1 MDAQAL
7 SLIRD
12 MFERI
17 DENVPREAT
26 EQTAYA
32 RRLFAQLE
40 KSGGGIETVGAP
52 ECFQTPIAD
61 LGRWTNDPWDN
72 TTYGIDAS
80 TTRNFE
86 YTNGLIMDTAY
97 AKLGVS
103 GTDVDRTPE
112 QAGTVK
118 TVVYYDDGESS
129 IRGDS
134 FGSRENEAGTDID
147 ADAALDMDADESRLR
162 GELVSYDA
170 DADSTRNL
178 SKAVSSVAQSLAEG
192 KHARRMLDEIDGPLF
207 LDGSLYPLG
216 VLYWVLLDHDGTTSP
231 AESWDRPREIVE
243 NYIDVVDTLYERNL
257 PVIGVVK
264 TSTTAQLV
272 EALETKLVRHSVTD
286 EDGLRPDVSW
296 VRDHQFIAD
305 VLRNDSLDELTYT
318 SWFVS
323 TELGAGRLDGEI
335 LEPFT
340 DALRFGEP
348 EEYRRAFFYVR
359 LPKQEFILRI
369 EAPLLF
375 VREEDTR
382 REIQNKTL
390 KEIARRRDVPYA
402 IKRADRTARISP
414 ENRESLRQLLESSQ
428 PSMDYNADGRWSD
441 DDISGLEAEDQ

>member
-7 SLIRD
+7 SLVRD
-12 MFERI
+12 MIERI

-26 EQTAYA
+26 EQTAHA
-32 RRLFAQLE
+32 RQLFAQLE
-40 KSGGGIETVGAP
+40 KSGGGIETVGEP
-52 ECFQTPIAD
+52 ECFQTPLAD
-61 LGRWTNDPWDN
+61 LGRWTNDPWDD

-103 GTDVDRTPE
+103 GTDVDRTSE
-112 QAGTVK
+112 QTGTVK
-118 TVVYYDDGESS
+118 TVVYYDEGESS
-129 IRGDS
+129 IHGEAFPPTGQSD
-134 FGSRENEAGTDID
+134 NESGKR
-147 ADAALDMDADESRLR
+147 SQLR
-162 GELVSYDA
+162 GEIVPYDA
-170 DADSTRNL
+170 DAGSTRNL

-216 VLYWVLLDHDGTTSP
+216 VLYWVLLAHDGTTSP
-231 AESWDRPREIVE
+231 AESWDRPWEIVE
-243 NYIDVVDTLYERNL
+243 NYIEVIDTLYERNL

-272 EALETKLVRHSVTD
+272 EALEEKLVRHSITD

-305 VLRNDSLDELTYT
+305 VLRNDSLDEITYT

-335 LEPFT
+335 LEPFA
-340 DALRFGEP
+340 DDLQFGEP

-359 LPKQEFILRI
+359 LPKQEFILRV

-375 VREEDTR
+375 VHEEDTR
-382 REIQNKTL
+382 HEIQDKAL
-390 KEIARRRDVPYA
+390 KEIAKRRDVPYA

-414 ENRESLRQLLESSQ
+414 ENRESLRRLLESSQ
-428 PSMDYNADGRWSD
+428 PSMDYNDDGRWSE

>member
-7 SLIRD
+7 SLVRE
-12 MFERI
+12 MFEQI
-17 DENVPREAT
+17 DENVPREPT
-26 EQTAYA
+26 EQTAHA
-32 RRLFAQLE
+32 RQLFDQLE
-40 KSGGGIETVGAP
+40 RSGGGIEPVGEP

-61 LGRWTNDPWDN
+61 LGRWTNDPW
-72 TTYGIDAS
+72 TGATYGIDAS

-112 QAGTVK
+112 QAGTIK
-118 TVVYYDDGESS
+118 TVVYYDEGESS
-129 IRGDS
+129 IHGDRFS
-134 FGSRENEAGTDID
+134 STEQSTNESDNGSQ
-147 ADAALDMDADESRLR
+147 LR
-162 GELVSYDA
+162 GELVPYDA

-192 KHARRMLDEIDGPLF
+192 KHARRMLDGIDGPLF

-231 AESWDRPREIVE
+231 AESWDRPREVIE
-243 NYIDVVDTLYERNL
+243 NYIETIDTLYERNL

-272 EALETKLVRHSVTD
+272 EALEEKLVRHSVTD

-305 VLRNDSLDELTYT
+305 VLRNDSLDDLTYT

-323 TELGAGRLDGEI
+323 TDLGAGRLDGEI
-335 LEPFT
+335 LEPFA
-340 DALRFGEP
+340 DELRFGKP
-348 EEYRRAFFYVR
+348 EDYRRSFFYVR
-359 LPKQEFILRI
+359 LPRQEFILRV

-382 REIQNKTL
+382 HEIQDKAL
-390 KEIARRRDVPYA
+390 KEIAKQRDVPYA
-402 IKRADRTARISP
+402 IKRADRIARISP
-414 ENRESLRQLLESSQ
+414 ENRESLRRLLESSQ
-428 PSMDYNADGRWSD
+428 PSMDYNDDGRWSE